1 MSASLPNKSAR
12 SAFLG
17 VTAVVV
23 GVATLLVAFVMGM
36 GVAAN
41 FPETWFGAV
50 LVLSEAA
57 LGFVFI
63 WHGVRRLWAIS
74 K

>member
-1 MSASLPNKSAR
+1 LA
-12 SAFLG
+12 
-17 VTAVVV
+17 AVLV
-23 GVATLLVAFVMGM
+23 GVATLLFAFVMGV

-41 FPETWFGAV
+41 FPETWFGAI

-57 LGFVFI
+57 LGFVFVC
-63 WHGVRRLWAIS
+63 HGVRRLRAIS